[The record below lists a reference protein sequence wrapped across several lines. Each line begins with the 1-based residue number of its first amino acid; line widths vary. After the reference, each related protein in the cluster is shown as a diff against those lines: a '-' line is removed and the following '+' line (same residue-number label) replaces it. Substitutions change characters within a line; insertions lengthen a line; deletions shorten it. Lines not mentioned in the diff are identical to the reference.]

1 MLTPINSDEQIIQMA
16 KNGNEQAIPAILE
29 KYGDSLYGIA
39 FHKLQSE
46 SLASEVIKQTFVTFW
61 QQLSDFDEQP
71 EKLFN
76 SLFKIMHQIIVDKY
90 LQKAA

>member
-29 KYGDSLYGIA
+29 KYGDSLYGVA
-39 FHKLQSE
+39 YHKLQSE

-71 EKLFN
+71 EKLLN
-76 SLFKIMHQIIVDKY
+76 SLFKIMHRIIVDKY